1 LDTALSELGQDVQH
15 HTIVQQ
21 AAGMV
26 SEQLSVPIL
35 EAMVRLRSTA
45 FSTHRQLVDVAR
57 AIISREETLEK

>member
-1 LDTALSELGQDVQH
+1 VQH